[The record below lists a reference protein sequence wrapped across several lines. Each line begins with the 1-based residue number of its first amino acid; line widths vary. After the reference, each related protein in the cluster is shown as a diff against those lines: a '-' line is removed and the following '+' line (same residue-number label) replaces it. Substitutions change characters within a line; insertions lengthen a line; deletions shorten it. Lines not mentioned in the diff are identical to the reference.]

1 MAAEAPVIKFH
12 IPSIWKKDKRS
23 ISQLT
28 EVLNMMLLLT
38 FHWLL
43 SHMTI
48 SVSKG
53 SWEMSL
59 LARNIDAPI
68 M

>member
-23 ISQLT
+23 IPQLP
-28 EVLNMMLLLT
+28 EVLSMMLLLT

-48 SVSKG
+48 SISKG
-53 SWEMSL
+53 NWEMSV